1 MPGESARNLTIYTD
15 GASRGNPGKSASGFI
30 AIENGKIIYKMAYYN
45 GIATNNFAEYKAI
58 IKALEW
64 CIANI
69 NDHENASLK
78 IVSDSQV
85 VVRQING
92 LYKVKSKNL
101 AKLHQKV
108 MALAAK
114 FREVRFENVGREN
127 KFVSFVDR
135 MINKLL
141 DNIEERMKRENIKY
155 NQ

>member
-1 MPGESARNLTIYTD
+1 MSGESARNLIIYTD

-30 AIENGKIIYKMAYYN
+30 VIENGKIICKMAHYN
-45 GIATNNFAEYKAI
+45 GIATNNFAEYNAI

-92 LYKVKSKNL
+92 LYKVKSENL
-101 AKLHQKV
+101 TKLHQKV

-135 MINKLL
+135 MVNKLL
-141 DNIEERMKRENIKY
+141 NNIDAQMKKRKY
-155 NQ
+155 